1 MHCVSHNR
9 QPQKL
14 QPSLGLVSCWV
25 NHLRLPRVNHLG
37 LPRVNH
43 LRLSGVHH
51 RLHLA
56 GVHHRLQ
63 DLGLSRHN
71 QLRLAGLHQGGL
83 ARHDRLHAGWHVDA
97 LD

>member
-1 MHCVSHNR
+1 MHCHSNNR

-14 QPSLGLVSCWV
+14 QPSLGLMSCW
-25 NHLRLPRVNHLG
+25 VNHLG

-51 RLHLA
+51 RLHLS